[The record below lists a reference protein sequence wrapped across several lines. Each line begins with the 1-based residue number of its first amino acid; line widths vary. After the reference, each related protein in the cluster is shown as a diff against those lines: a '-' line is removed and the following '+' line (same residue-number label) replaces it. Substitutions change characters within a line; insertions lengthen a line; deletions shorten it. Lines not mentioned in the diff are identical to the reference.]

1 MRANGGVRTYIQ
13 RIIYIS
19 YERNEGVRC
28 IYGKIKG
35 AAYNLNLF
43 QIILFVELSYPKT

>member
-1 MRANGGVRTYIQ
+1 MGEYE
-13 RIIYIS
+13 RIYV
-19 YERNEGVRC
+19 YNERNEGVRW

-43 QIILFVELSYPKT
+43 QIILFVELSYPT